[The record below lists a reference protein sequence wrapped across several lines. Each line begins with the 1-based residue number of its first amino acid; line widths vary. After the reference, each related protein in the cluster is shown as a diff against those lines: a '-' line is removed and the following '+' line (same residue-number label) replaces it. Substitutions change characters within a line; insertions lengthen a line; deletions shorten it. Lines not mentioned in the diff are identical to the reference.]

1 MHFVWFHV
9 GLGPQQVLTPFHFF
23 RYILKMGQSLKR
35 HSIWSYL
42 VYFYEYYAISQ
53 SQIDEIR
60 LSCAAADVID
70 DDDTLKITHLN
81 FH

>member
-1 MHFVWFHV
+1 
-9 GLGPQQVLTPFHFF
+9 
-23 RYILKMGQSLKR
+23 MGQSLKR